1 MASKGTAGLGLAAAA
16 ALVLFAILNP
26 GSPVD
31 RTPNTGVLTGTTLT
45 AQRVAYGA
53 ALGGQSGLADLAEI
67 PTQEEIEQMITDLL
81 AQATADAQAELSRIL
96 PQYLAGA
103 QADVQAQI
111 QGLASRFVGSGI
123 TPEQIVAALARSGGS
138 AAPANAP
145 SQVGN
150 LLAPFVR
157 DALANPSSS
166 SSGSRPA
173 VPQAPPAPPPTGSG
187 GFGGDFMNRND
198 LNSSMDRMANEL
210 RNMGPPSMDMDLP

>member
-53 ALGGQSGLADLAEI
+53 ALGGQSGLAELAEL
-67 PTQEEIEQMITDLL
+67 PTQEEIEQMIADLL
-81 AQATADAQAELSRIL
+81 AQATADTQAELSRLL

-111 QGLASRFVGSGI
+111 RSLAAGFTGGV
-123 TPEQIVAALARSGGS
+123 TPEQILAALARSGGS
-138 AAPANAP
+138 PTPANAP
-145 SQVGN
+145 SQLGN
-150 LLAPFVR
+150 LLAPFVQ

-166 SSGSRPA
+166 SSGSRLT
-173 VPQAPPAPPPTGSG
+173 VPQAPPAAPPPTGSG

-198 LNSSMDRMANEL
+198 MNSSMDKMANEL